1 MLQVLLVIAGALI
14 VLFGGMYIMSWID
27 KWLREDGFIKEEAAP
42 AEKKKAGGR
51 AEDRYEMLVFGSTR
65 EAEEICRCARESKL
79 SAVFSDEVL
88 FRKEWEDI
96 RYIVAVSDSDL
107 DNLLL
112 CNIGK
117 KLYNLQGAFG
127 ICSLKENRKL
137 FKNSGIKIIEKREDM
152 GEYILGLLGRRES
165 LA

>member
-1 MLQVLLVIAGALI
+1 MLQVILVIAGALI
-14 VLFGGMYIMSWID
+14 VLFGGMYIMSGID
-27 KWLREDGFIKEEAAP
+27 KWLREDGFIKEAAAP
-42 AEKKKAGGR
+42 AAKRRTGESVA
-51 AEDRYEMLVFGSTR
+51 DRYEMLVFGSSR

-79 SAVFSDEVL
+79 RAVLSEEVL
-88 FRKEWEDI
+88 FRKEWEGI

-127 ICSLKENRKL
+127 VCSLKENRKL
-137 FKNSGIKIIEKREDM
+137 FKNSGVKIIERRDDM